1 MNPIGI
7 RALLELEPPGLEPSA
22 PGSCSGPSCG
32 PFTKRRFHSR
42 TLGVLLLL
50 SGAGVCLAEDE
61 PAKPHPLLPAYERA
75 AEVQAHT
82 ADRWV
87 LNQAVHPRWIDG
99 STFWYARQTPEGS
112 EYTLV
117 DARLRQKRSAFDH
130 DALAASLAEAT
141 GQETDAFAL
150 PIVGVEIDPSAATFT
165 AFGRFWKFEAG
176 ELDELK
182 VNPNDPAL
190 LVSPDG
196 SRAVY
201 SKDHNLWLKNLASGD
216 EKPLTTDG
224 ERYYAYA
231 ANPDATGRPAIRPEA
246 VWSPDSRYLFTA
258 QTDDRQVKSLP
269 VIDFAP
275 ADGSIRPKV
284 IDFRQALPGDEHVTR
299 FRMTV
304 IDTETGKQTL
314 IHYPDL
320 AAVRMNDTPFGGNR
334 AWWSADSKAVF
345 FVDILRGEREA
356 RVVTAS
362 RESGLA
368 RVVFRETTDTYL
380 ELGSNVYMPTFIVP
394 LPESGEF
401 IWYSEKSGWG
411 HLYLHDARTG
421 KEKRAL
427 TAGDW
432 LVRDVLG
439 VDRDGR
445 ELFLSIGGRRPD
457 ANPYFREIARV
468 NLDTARLTLLS
479 SGNDD
484 RLVVSP
490 GDFSLLMLSLTGE
503 DPARVSGL
511 SPGAAFYVETRQRPD
526 RPNVT
531 AVMTADGEERMLLEE
546 GTPNALPDGQ
556 RWPEPFSVT
565 GADGETQIHGLLLKP
580 RVFDDRKSWPVIDY
594 IYGGPQV
601 SNVPKS
607 GFGSTGSLSL
617 DAAAS
622 LAELGFV
629 VVILDGRGTTERSRA
644 FHEASYGRLQTA
656 SNLEDHIAAIGQ
668 LAERFPYL
676 DLERVGITGVSG
688 GGYMAARGML
698 KFPEFFKVGVSIAG
712 NHDQRLFWHSWGERY
727 QGLPAGD
734 NYLEQ
739 ANVTHAEN
747 LEGKLLFIHGLLDY
761 GVHPGGLFQLTQALM
776 DANKTFDLVLMP
788 QAGHALPGYG
798 MVRMWDYF
806 VRHLAG
812 TEPPPGFSAKSSS
825 DYLMDTVKT
834 FQMATMAQPEAPQVQ
849 DASANKWGPAVRVTL
864 ETDAGDI
871 ELAVYPEAAPAS
883 AGSFLDHLDQGLFD
897 GGAFYRVVR
906 RNNDNGSPVIEV
918 IQGGLTDPAKAL
930 PPVPH
935 ENTDETGIRHL
946 DATLSLARGEPG
958 SASGAT
964 FFITVG
970 DQPGLDFGGARNQDG
985 LGFAAF
991 GRITS
996 GMNVVHGIHQMEST
1010 APTDNAYLQGQLLN
1024 EPVTIRKAY
1033 RKP

>member
-1 MNPIGI
+1 M
-7 RALLELEPPGLEPSA
+7 LLNATIAQQVQSA
-22 PGSCSGPSCG
+22 N
-32 PFTKRRFHSR
+32 
-42 TLGVLLLL
+42 
-50 SGAGVCLAEDE
+50 
-61 PAKPHPLLPAYERA
+61 PHPMLPAYERA
-75 AEVQAHT
+75 AAVQAHIE
-82 ADRWV
+82 DRWV
-87 LNQAVHPRWIDG
+87 LNQTVHARWIDE
-99 STFWYARQTPEGS
+99 SRFWYERQTPEGG
-112 EYTLV
+112 EYTLA
-117 DARLRQKRSAFDH
+117 DAHLRNKRPAFDH
-130 DALAASLAEAT
+130 SALAASLAEAT
-141 GQETDAFAL
+141 GQEIDAVAL
-150 PIVGVEIDPSAATFT
+150 PITGVDIDTAAVTFT
-165 AFGRFWKFEAG
+165 AFGRFWKYAEG
-176 ELDELK
+176 ELHELEA
-182 VNPNDPAL
+182 NPNDPAL

-201 SKDHNLWLKNLASGD
+201 SKDHNLWLKKLASGE
-216 EKPLTTDG
+216 EKALTTDG

-231 ANPDATGRPAIRPEA
+231 ANPDATGRPAIKPEA

-275 ADGSIRPKV
+275 ADGSIRPRV
-284 IDFRQALPGDEHVTR
+284 IDYRQALPGDEHVTR

-304 IDTETGKQTL
+304 IDTETGKQTP

-334 AWWSADSKAVF
+334 AWWSADSRAVY

-356 RVVTAS
+356 RVVTAA
-362 RESGLA
+362 RDTGQT
-368 RVVFRETTDTYL
+368 RVVFRENTETYL

-401 IWYSEKSGWG
+401 VWYSEKSGWG
-411 HLYLHDARTG
+411 HLYLHDAGTG
-421 KEKRAL
+421 EEKRAL
-427 TAGDW
+427 TGGDW

-439 VDRDGR
+439 VDRHGR
-445 ELFLSIGGRRPD
+445 ELFLAIGGRRPD
-457 ANPYFREIARV
+457 ANPYFREVARV
-468 NLDTARLTLLS
+468 NLDTAELTLLS
-479 SGNDD
+479 SGDDD
-484 RLVVSP
+484 RLVLSP
-490 GDFSLLMLSLTGE
+490 GDFSLLILTVFGQ
-503 DPARVSGL
+503 DPGAVSGL
-511 SPGAAFYVETRQRPD
+511 SPGAAYYVETRQRPD
-526 RPNVT
+526 RPNVS
-531 AVMTADGEERMLLEE
+531 ALMSADGEERMLLEE

-565 GADGETQIHGLLLKP
+565 GADGETQILGLMLKP
-580 RVFDDRKSWPVIDY
+580 QEFDEQKSWPVIDY

-601 SNVPKS
+601 SNVPKA
-607 GFGSTGSLSL
+607 GFGTAASLSL
-617 DAAAS
+617 DSAAS

-656 SNLEDHIAAIGQ
+656 SNLEDHIAGIRQ
-668 LAERFPYL
+668 LAERFGYL
-676 DLERVGITGVSG
+676 DLKRVGITGVSG

-698 KFPEFFKVGVSIAG
+698 KYPDFFKVGVSIAG

-739 ANVTHAEN
+739 ANLTHAEN
-747 LEGKLLFIHGLLDY
+747 LQGKLLFIHGMLDY

-812 TEPPPGFSAKSSS
+812 MEPPTGFSAKSSS
-825 DYLMDTVKT
+825 DYMMDRVKAL
-834 FQMATMAQPEAPQVQ
+834 QAAAIAQPEAPQ
-849 DASANKWGPAVRVTL
+849 AEGANADKWGPAVRVTL
-864 ETDAGDI
+864 ETDAGNI

-883 AGSFLDHLDQGLFD
+883 TGSFLDHLDQGLFD

-918 IQGGLTDPAKAL
+918 IQGGLTDAAQAL

-935 ENTDETGIRHL
+935 ETTGETGIRHL
-946 DATLSLARGEPG
+946 DGTLSLGRTDPG
-958 SASGAT
+958 SASGGA
-964 FFITVG
+964 FFITIG
-970 DQPGLDFGGARNQDG
+970 DQPSLDFGGTRNGDG

-991 GRITS
+991 GRVTS
-996 GMNVVHGIHQMEST
+996 GMDAVHGIHQMEST
-1010 APTDNAYLQGQLLN
+1010 APTDNAYLRGQLLS

-1033 RKP
+1033 RQP